1 MATER
6 SSLPDWLSTL
16 PCRLGVHDYEPQYLV
31 TMAAIGLGDD
41 RYPLR
46 MRWQCSRCGD
56 ERVLPAGVSP

>member
-1 MATER
+1 MADGATAAVQA
-6 SSLPDWLSTL
+6 LSTL
-16 PCRLGVHDYEPQYLV
+16 PCRFGLHDYEPQYLV

-46 MRWQCSRCGD
+46 MRWECSRCGD